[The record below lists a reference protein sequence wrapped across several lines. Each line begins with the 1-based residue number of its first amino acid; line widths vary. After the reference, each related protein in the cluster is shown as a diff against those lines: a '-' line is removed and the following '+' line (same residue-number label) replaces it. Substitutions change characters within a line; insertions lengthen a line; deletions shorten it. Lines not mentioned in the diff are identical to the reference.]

1 MHHARVTAPKTTSD
15 AGPCPCGSGSA
26 FTSCCGPLLAGTPAR
41 TAGALMRSRYSA
53 YVRGEIDYILA
64 THDPAGAGDVDRA
77 ATEKWSREAEWLG
90 LTIVATEQGGEQDDT
105 GMVEF
110 IARHKT
116 EGVEVAHHERSQF
129 RKLDGAWRFVSGTPV
144 KQVPVTR
151 GDKTGR
157 NDPCPCGSGKKYKK
171 CHGA

>member
-1 MHHARVTAPKTTSD
+1 M
-15 AGPCPCGSGSA
+15 
-26 FTSCCGPLLAGTPAR
+26 
-41 TAGALMRSRYSA
+41 AGAKNLTGAECRQIVTTIRDVMRRF
-53 YVRGEIDYILA
+53 R
-64 THDPAGAGDVDRA
+64 VDLVSSVL
-77 ATEKWSREAEWLG
+77 EYDLREAEWLG